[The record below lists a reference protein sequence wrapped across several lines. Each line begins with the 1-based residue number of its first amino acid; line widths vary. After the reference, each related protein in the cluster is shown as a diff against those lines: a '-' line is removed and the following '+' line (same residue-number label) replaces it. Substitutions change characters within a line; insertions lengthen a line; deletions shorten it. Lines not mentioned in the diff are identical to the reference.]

1 MDFGIVT
8 AKVDEIGF
16 ITHAEN
22 LGYSHCW
29 VTDSP
34 MIRSNCWAV
43 LALAAQQTRR
53 MRLGTAVNVPGLRL
67 APVVANG
74 IATINRLAPGRCIIG
89 LGTGHTG
96 MRMLGQKPMR
106 LQPFREYVRVVRALL
121 DGDEADYALD
131 GETHRVRFQMR
142 EHRFIDLDHR
152 IPLYIAAFGPKAQ
165 ALAGEL
171 ADGLISGLPRGGTV
185 PGMLAHARR
194 GAERAGRALPDDFPV
209 AAMVTLVMRQPG
221 EAVDSERIVAE
232 CGAAVITGLHYL
244 VAHHLETGA
253 DPPEYARPIW
263 DGYMKWLNET
273 PPEIRHQRLHA
284 SHYSFVDPEEARFLT
299 ADLIKAS
306 CLVGDPGGTGRA
318 VALTRASG
326 AAPDHAVPAPEPP
339 VPGHRRLRRPRPLST
354 LAPRSA
360 PAAAS
365 ASEPLGLRPR
375 GHLLG

>member
-131 GETHRVRFQMR
+131 GEK
-142 EHRFIDLDHR
+142 
-152 IPLYIAAFGPKAQ
+152 PP
-165 ALAGEL
+165 
-171 ADGLISGLPRGGTV
+171 
-185 PGMLAHARR
+185 
-194 GAERAGRALPDDFPV
+194 RALSDARAP
-209 AAMVTLVMRQPG
+209 
-221 EAVDSERIVAE
+221 
-232 CGAAVITGLHYL
+232 LHRPR
-244 VAHHLETGA
+244 
-253 DPPEYARPIW
+253 PPHP
-263 DGYMKWLNET
+263 
-273 PPEIRHQRLHA
+273 
-284 SHYSFVDPEEARFLT
+284 
-299 ADLIKAS
+299 
-306 CLVGDPGGTGRA
+306 
-318 VALTRASG
+318 AL
-326 AAPDHAVPAPEPP
+326 
-339 VPGHRRLRRPRPLST
+339 HRRLRPQGP
-354 LAPRSA
+354 
-360 PAAAS
+360 
-365 ASEPLGLRPR
+365 GPR
-375 GHLLG
+375 G

>member
-8 AKVDEIGF
+8 AKVDEIGY

-22 LGYSHCW
+22 LGYTHAW

-67 APVVANG
+67 APAAANG
-74 IATINRLAPGRCIIG
+74 IATINRLAPGRCVIG

-106 LQPFREYVRVVRALL
+106 LAPFREYVRVVRALL
-121 DGDEADYALD
+121 EGDEADYTLD
-131 GETHRVRFQMR
+131 AETHRVRFQMR

-152 IPLYIAAFGPKAQ
+152 IPLYVAAFGPKAQ

-171 ADGLISGLPRGGTV
+171 GDGLISGLPRGGTV
-185 PGMLAHARR
+185 PDMLANARE
-194 GAERAGRALPDDFPV
+194 GAARAGRALPADFHV

-221 EAVDSERIVAE
+221 EAVDSERIVAD

-244 VAHHLETGA
+244 VARHLETGE
-253 DPPEYARPIW
+253 DPPAYARPIW
-263 DGYMKWLNET
+263 NDYMKWLEET
-273 PPEIRHQRLHA
+273 PADRRHQRLHA

-299 ADLIKAS
+299 ADLIRAS
-306 CLVGDPGGTGRA
+306 CLVGE
-318 VALTRASG
+318 
-326 AAPDHAVPAPEPP
+326 PAEL
-339 VPGHRRLRRPRPLST
+339 VDQVRDLERQ
-354 LAPRSA
+354 
-360 PAAAS
+360 
-365 ASEPLGLRPR
+365 GLRQIMLYPPLNR
-375 GHLLG
+375 QYRVIEDFADRVLSRL